1 MPFLAMCWITLTLS
15 LNTHLEIIRDL
26 TFSQHTFIVDHIQV
40 FDPNFFHRH
49 WCAGVGINSCAN
61 EPKRPA
67 AYVVMQDY
75 IVDLDM
81 RLSRDRK

>member
-1 MPFLAMCWITLTLS
+1 MY
-15 LNTHLEIIRDL
+15 
-26 TFSQHTFIVDHIQV
+26 HILV
-40 FDPNFFHRH
+40 FDPDFFYRH
-49 WCAGVGINSCAN
+49 WRAGVGIDSCAN

-67 AYVVMQDY
+67 AYIVVQDH